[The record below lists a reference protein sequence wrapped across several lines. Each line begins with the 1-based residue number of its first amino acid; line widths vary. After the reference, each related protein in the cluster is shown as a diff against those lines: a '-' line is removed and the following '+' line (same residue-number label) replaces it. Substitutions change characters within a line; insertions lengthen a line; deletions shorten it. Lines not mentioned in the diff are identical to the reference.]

1 MLQIRWIF
9 KKGGKKE
16 GTGRKG
22 RREGWKRRKKRK
34 SNNKI
39 KPKGIKV
46 TSSLGHLGLL
56 STKTLSLFV
65 WRKLRLKDADPD

>member
-16 GTGRKG
+16 EMGRKG
-22 RREGWKRRKKRK
+22 RREGWKRRKNRK

-39 KPKGIKV
+39 KPKRDQSYFFFGA
-46 TSSLGHLGLL
+46 LGPSFH
-56 STKTLSLFV
+56 
-65 WRKLRLKDADPD
+65 

>member
-1 MLQIRWIF
+1 MLQIRLIL

-16 GTGRKG
+16 EMGRKG

-39 KPKGIKV
+39 KPKRDQSYFFGA
-46 TSSLGHLGLL
+46 LGPSFH
-56 STKTLSLFV
+56 
-65 WRKLRLKDADPD
+65 

>member
-39 KPKGIKV
+39 KPKHKLFINFKMCFIIRGRKKCKIKI
-46 TSSLGHLGLL
+46 SPP
-56 STKTLSLFV
+56 
-65 WRKLRLKDADPD
+65 WWLRR